1 MAALRGLLPCFSSHR
16 MYEVKSGTTIWE
28 RWDALRSD
36 GTVNEAKMS
45 SDNMVSFNHYAF
57 GSVGEF
63 YYRYILGIQSKKPGF
78 A

>member
-28 RWDALRSD
+28 RWDARRSD
-36 GTVNEAKMS
+36 GTVNETKMS
-45 SDNMVSFNHYAF
+45 SDNMVSFSHYAF

-63 YYRYILGIQSKKPGF
+63 YYRYILCIQPKKPGF